1 MVQGEILL
9 SSPILAWP
17 STIFTSKLGECMVS
31 YTCYNFFWWYV
42 SLALCSKNSDLFYFD
57 STRRRVSLGIFY
69 LFCSTSFDG
78 THYRPKF
85 HSLVVFNYC
94 ILPSLSSDSWFI
106 PWRKLGLLAT
116 TEVLPLT
123 EKQCLFVLNILFLIC
138 CNSVV

>member
-42 SLALCSKNSDLFYFD
+42 SLALCSKNSDLLYFD
-57 STRRRVSLGIFY
+57 STRRRVSLDIFY

-94 ILPSLSSDSWFI
+94 ILPSLSSDSI
-106 PWRKLGLLAT
+106 H
-116 TEVLPLT
+116 PL
-123 EKQCLFVLNILFLIC
+123 EKAGAVGYSRSSASHREAV
-138 CNSVV
+138 SVCIEYPFSHML